1 LITFFYVVAERLDFK
16 LIKKPEVDYSVH
28 IDIEIKING
37 K

>member
-1 LITFFYVVAERLDFK
+1 VITFFYIVAERFNFK

-28 IDIEIKING
+28 IDIKING